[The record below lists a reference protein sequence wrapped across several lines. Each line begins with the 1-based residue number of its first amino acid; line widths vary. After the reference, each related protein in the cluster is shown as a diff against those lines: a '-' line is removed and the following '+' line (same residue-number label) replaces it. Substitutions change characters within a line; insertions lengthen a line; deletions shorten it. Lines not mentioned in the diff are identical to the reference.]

1 MNSWQAYELNLQKTL
16 STFSKDC
23 KKQNEPDIKKDL
35 EDMNLISPEL
45 ENTEQNQNSKQI
57 SPTTLS
63 KKSKKK
69 LTLK

>member
-35 EDMNLISPEL
+35 EDMNLINSEV
-45 ENTEQNQNSKQI
+45 ENSE
-57 SPTTLS
+57 
-63 KKSKKK
+63 
-69 LTLK
+69 